1 MFVSRRKFIRIGAI
15 AALAAG
21 VPLKSSIVAFS
32 QKISSAGTDPLSLYT
47 QATFTQYLNSVFR
60 LRGSRIVDV
69 TLMKVTDTFPTK
81 AVRAAGQESF
91 TLLFRGGS
99 IELPQDTYTV
109 EHPALGTFKLF
120 LVPGGSDENGAQSY
134 VATINRLG
142 YGSKPVGPRSKS
154 VGTKSGTPSPA
165 NGPTI
170 TSRSIGAMTSKP
182 CTSPVPSTPRCPT
195 TGWARFTGWS
205 PRSTSSSGSA
215 TSTSGSRK
223 G

>member
-21 VPLKSSIVAFS
+21 VPLKSSMVSFA

-165 NGPTI
+165 IGPKQQ
-170 TSRSIGAMTSKP
+170 TSQPDDSPQPKP
-182 CTSPVPSTPRCPT
+182 KRDGVREKIPVSPDDQ
-195 TGWARFTGWS
+195 
-205 PRSTSSSGSA
+205 
-215 TSTSGSRK
+215 
-223 G
+223 